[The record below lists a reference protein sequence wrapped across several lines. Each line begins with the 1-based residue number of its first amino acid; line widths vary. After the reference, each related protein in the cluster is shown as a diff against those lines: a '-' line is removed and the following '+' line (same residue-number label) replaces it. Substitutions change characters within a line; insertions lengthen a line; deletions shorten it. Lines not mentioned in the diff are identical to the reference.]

1 MNSLPIDD
9 VLPALRDALANRHEA
24 VLEAPPGAGKTT
36 RVPLALLNEPWLAGQ
51 TILMLEPRRL
61 AARAAA
67 ERLASELGEKVGET
81 VGYRIRLDSK
91 VGPNTRI
98 EVVTEGILTRRLQ
111 DDPALDG
118 VGLLIFDEYHE
129 RSLDADLALALS
141 LNGRDL
147 FRDEQPLKILLMSA
161 TLEGERLAGLLDDAP
176 ILRSEGRMFPVQ
188 MRWGRPYQV
197 GEFIEPRL
205 VQTILDALQDET
217 GSVLVFL
224 PGQAEIRRVNQ
235 QLADALG
242 DRSDVL
248 LCPLHGELDLNAQRA
263 AIDPAPAGK
272 RKVVLATNIAETSL
286 TINGVRVVIDA
297 GLARVPRFDP
307 GSGMTRLD
315 TQRISRASA
324 TQRAGRAGRLEPGV
338 CYRLWSEDQHEGLA
352 AYGSAE
358 ILAADLAGL
367 ALQLARWGVTPAQ
380 LVWLDVPPTAAY
392 AQAQDLLQRLGAL
405 NDDKLT
411 AHGQKMAELPAH
423 PRIAH
428 LLLRGQDLGLAVT
441 ACDVAAL
448 LGERDILRGGGADLH
463 SRLAL
468 LSGEERARGS
478 QGGVQRAKQLARQ
491 YRGYLRGRATQP
503 VADPEHPRWLGA
515 LNDDKLTAHG
525 QKMAE
530 LPAHPRIAH
539 LLLRGQD
546 LGLAATACDV
556 AALLGERDIL
566 RGGGADLHSRLAL
579 LSGEERARGTQ
590 GGVQRAKQL
599 ARQYRGYLRGRA
611 TQPVADPEHPRWLG
625 ALLALAYPDR
635 VAQQRRPGGAE
646 YRLAN
651 GRAAVFAEA
660 DSLMKQAW
668 LVIADLGSRQGQRE
682 ERIYLAADF
691 DPTLFDTVLA
701 EQVRNVDQ
709 LDWDEREG
717 VLRAE
722 RQRKVG
728 ELVLSR
734 EPLSGLDENAR
745 SQALVNLV
753 RRKGLELLPWTP
765 ELRQWQARVRLL
777 RELDTGKTSEWPD
790 VSDSALLASLEHWLM
805 PYLGKVSRLSHFAN
819 LDISSYLHNLL
830 PWPLPQRLDELAPQH
845 LKVPSG
851 SSVRLDYSEHPP
863 ILAVRLQ
870 ELFGLADTPRIAGG
884 RQVVKLHLLSPA
896 RRPVQVT
903 QDLANFWRSTYA
915 EVKKDL
921 KGRYPKHY
929 WPDDPLVAEA
939 TARIKPRK

>member
-1 MNSLPIDD
+1 MNSLPIDE
-9 VLPALRDALANRHEA
+9 VLPALREALATRHEA

-51 TILMLEPRRL
+51 RILMLEPRRL

-111 DDPALDG
+111 DDPALEG
-118 VGLLIFDEYHE
+118 VGLLIFDEFHE

-176 ILRSEGRMFPVQ
+176 ILRSEGRMFPVDV
-188 MRWGRPYQV
+188 RWGRPFQP

-205 VQTILDALQDET
+205 VQTIVEALNDES

-224 PGQAEIRRVNQ
+224 PGQAEIRRVHQ
-235 QLADALG
+235 QLADAVG
-242 DRSDVL
+242 ERSEIL
-248 LCPLHGELDLNAQRA
+248 LCPLHGELDLAAQRA
-263 AIDPAPAGK
+263 AIEPAPPGQ

-286 TINGVRVVIDA
+286 TIDGVRVVVDA

-338 CYRLWSEDQHEGLA
+338 CYRLWSQDQHEQLA

-358 ILAADLAGL
+358 ILQADLAGL

-380 LVWLDVPPTAAY
+380 LVWLDVPPGAAY
-392 AQAQDLLQRLGAL
+392 AQAQDLLERLGAL
-405 NDDKLT
+405 TAKAGEDWKLT
-411 AHGQKMAELPAH
+411 PHGQAMAELPAH

-428 LLLRGQDLGLAVT
+428 LLLRGQALGLANM

-463 SRLAL
+463 SRLVL
-468 LSGEERARGS
+468 LSGEERAARGA
-478 QGGVQRAKQLARQ
+478 QGGVQRARQLARQ
-491 YRGYLRGRATQP
+491 YRGYLRGQP
-503 VADPEHPRWLGA
+503 SQAVADP
-515 LNDDKLTAHG
+515 D
-525 QKMAE
+525 
-530 LPAHPRIAH
+530 
-539 LLLRGQD
+539 
-546 LGLAATACDV
+546 
-556 AALLGERDIL
+556 
-566 RGGGADLHSRLAL
+566 
-579 LSGEERARGTQ
+579 
-590 GGVQRAKQL
+590 
-599 ARQYRGYLRGRA
+599 
-611 TQPVADPEHPRWLG
+611 HPRWLG

-635 VAQQRRPGGAE
+635 VAQQRRSGGAE

-651 GRAAVFAEA
+651 GRAALFSET
-660 DSLMKQAW
+660 DSLMKQPW

-691 DPTLFDTVLA
+691 DPALFDSVLA
-701 EQVRNVDQ
+701 EQVRSVDQ

-734 EPLSGLDENAR
+734 EPLTGLDEAAR
-745 SQALVNLV
+745 CQALVNLV

-765 ELRQWQARVRLL
+765 ELRQWQARVALL
-777 RELDTGKTSEWPD
+777 RQLDLEAKGESEWLD
-790 VSDSALLASLEHWLM
+790 VSDAALLKSLESWLL

-819 LDISSYLHNLL
+819 LELAGIIHNLL
-830 PWPLPQRLDELAPQH
+830 PWPLPQRLDELAPHH
-845 LKVPSG
+845 LRVPSG
-851 SSVRLDYSEHPP
+851 SSIRLDYSEQPP

-870 ELFGLADTPRIAGG
+870 ELFGLAETPRIAGG

-939 TARIKPRK
+939 TARAKPRK

>member
-1 MNSLPIDD
+1 MISLPIDE
-9 VLPALRDALANRHEA
+9 VLPALREALATRHEA

-51 TILMLEPRRL
+51 SILMLEPRRL

-111 DDPALDG
+111 DDPALEG
-118 VGLLIFDEYHE
+118 VGLLIFDEFHE

-141 LNGRDL
+141 LNGREL
-147 FRDEQPLKILLMSA
+147 FREDQPLKILLMSA

-176 ILRSEGRMFPVQ
+176 ILRSEGRMYPVA
-188 MRWGRPYQV
+188 MRWGRPFQP

-205 VQTILDALQDET
+205 VQTILEALNDET

-224 PGQAEIRRVNQ
+224 PGQAEIRRVHQ

-242 DRSDVL
+242 ESAQVL
-248 LCPLHGELDLNAQRA
+248 LCPLHGELDLAAQRA

-286 TINGVRVVIDA
+286 TIDGVRVVIDA

-338 CYRLWSEDQHEGLA
+338 CYRLWSQDQHEQLA
-352 AYGSAE
+352 AYASAE
-358 ILAADLAGL
+358 ILSADLAGL
-367 ALQLARWGVTPAQ
+367 ALQLGRWGVTPTQ
-380 LVWLDVPPTAAY
+380 LVWLDVPPAAAY
-392 AQAQDLLQRLGAL
+392 AQAQDLLERLGAL
-405 NDDKLT
+405 DGEALT
-411 AHGQKMAELPAH
+411 RHGQAMAELPAH

-428 LLLRGQDLGLAVT
+428 LLLRGQALGLADM

-448 LGERDILRGGGADLH
+448 LGERDVLRGAGADLH
-463 SRLAL
+463 SRLVL
-468 LSGEERARGS
+468 LSGEERAARGA
-478 QGGVQRAKQLARQ
+478 QGGVQRARQLARQ
-491 YRGYLRGRATQP
+491 YRGYLRGKASEP
-503 VADPEHPRWLGA
+503 VSDP
-515 LNDDKLTAHG
+515 D
-525 QKMAE
+525 
-530 LPAHPRIAH
+530 
-539 LLLRGQD
+539 
-546 LGLAATACDV
+546 
-556 AALLGERDIL
+556 
-566 RGGGADLHSRLAL
+566 
-579 LSGEERARGTQ
+579 
-590 GGVQRAKQL
+590 
-599 ARQYRGYLRGRA
+599 
-611 TQPVADPEHPRWLG
+611 HPRWLG

-635 VAQQRRPGGAE
+635 VAQQRRAGGAE

-651 GRAAVFAEA
+651 GRAALFAEA
-660 DSLMKQAW
+660 DSLMKQPW

-691 DPTLFDTVLA
+691 DPALFDSVLA
-701 EQVRNVDQ
+701 EQVRVVDQ

-728 ELVLSR
+728 ELILSR
-734 EPLSGLDENAR
+734 EPLTGLDETAR
-745 SQALVNLV
+745 GQALVNLV

-765 ELRQWQARVRLL
+765 ELRQWQARVALL
-777 RELDTGKTSEWPD
+777 RQLDLGGKGESEWPD
-790 VSDSALLASLEHWLM
+790 VSDATLLKTLEHWLM

-819 LDISSYLHNLL
+819 LDLSSIVHNLL
-830 PWPLPQRLDELAPQH
+830 PWPLPQRLDELAPHH
-845 LKVPSG
+845 LSVPSG
-851 SSVRLDYSEHPP
+851 SSIRLDYSEQPP

-870 ELFGLADTPRIAGG
+870 ELFGLAETPRIAGG

>member
-1 MNSLPIDD
+1 MISLPIDE
-9 VLPALRDALANRHEA
+9 VLPALRHALTERHEA

-51 TILMLEPRRL
+51 KIVMLEPRRL

-91 VGPNTRI
+91 VGPTTRI

-111 DDPALDG
+111 QDPALEG
-118 VGLLIFDEYHE
+118 VGLLIFDEFHE

-141 LNGRDL
+141 LNGREL

-161 TLEGERLAGLLDDAP
+161 TLEGERLASVLDDAP
-176 ILRSEGRMFPVQ
+176 ILRSEGRMYPVA
-188 MRWGRPYQV
+188 MRWGRPFV
-197 GEFIEPRL
+197 PGEFIEPRV
-205 VQTILDALQDET
+205 VQTVLDALNDET
-217 GSVLVFL
+217 GSLLVFL
-224 PGQAEIRRVNQ
+224 PGQAEIRRVHQ
-235 QLADALG
+235 QLAQALESQ
-242 DRSDVL
+242 SDIL
-248 LCPLHGELDLNAQRA
+248 LCPLHGELELAAQRA
-263 AIDPAPAGK
+263 AIEPAPSGL

-286 TINGVRVVIDA
+286 TIDGVRVVIDA

-338 CYRLWSEDQHEGLA
+338 CYRLWSEDQHAQLA
-352 AYGSAE
+352 AYGTAE
-358 ILAADLAGL
+358 IMQADLAGL
-367 ALQLARWGVTPAQ
+367 ALQVARWGVSAQ
-380 LVWLDVPPTAAY
+380 ELVWLDAPPAASY
-392 AQAQDLLQRLGAL
+392 AQAQQLLERLGAM
-405 NDDKLT
+405 NPASPQGGTLT
-411 AHGQKMAELPAH
+411 AHGEAMAELPAH

-428 LLLRGQDLGLAVT
+428 LLLRGQEWGLADM
-441 ACDVAAL
+441 ACHVAAL
-448 LGERDILRGGGADLH
+448 LGERDILRGAGADVH

-468 LSGEERARGS
+468 LDGEARAARGG
-478 QGGVQRAKQLARQ
+478 QGGVQRARQLARQ
-491 YRGYLRGRATQP
+491 YRAQLRG
-503 VADPEHPRWLGA
+503 
-515 LNDDKLTAHG
+515 K
-525 QKMAE
+525 
-530 LPAHPRIAH
+530 PAR
-539 LLLRGQD
+539 
-546 LGLAATACDV
+546 
-556 AALLGERDIL
+556 
-566 RGGGADLHSRLAL
+566 
-579 LSGEERARGTQ
+579 
-590 GGVQRAKQL
+590 
-599 ARQYRGYLRGRA
+599 
-611 TQPVADPEHPRWLG
+611 PVADPEHPRWLG

-635 VAQQRRPGGAE
+635 IAQQRKPGGAE

-651 GRAAVFAEA
+651 GRAALFSEVDA
-660 DSLMKQAW
+660 LMKQPW

-682 ERIYLAADF
+682 ERIYLAAEF
-691 DPTLFDTVLA
+691 DPALLDDVLS
-701 EQVRNVDQ
+701 EQVSVIDQ

-734 EPLSGLDENAR
+734 EPLTGLDETAR
-745 SQALVNLV
+745 TQALVNLV

-765 ELRQWQARVRLL
+765 ELRQWQARVGLL
-777 RELDTGKTSEWPD
+777 RQLDLEAQGQSDWPD
-790 VSDSALLASLEHWLM
+790 VSDAALLASLEDWLA
-805 PYLGKVSRLSHFAN
+805 PYLTRVSRLSHFAS
-819 LDISSYLHNLL
+819 LDVSSIVHNRL
-830 PWPLPQRLDELAPQH
+830 PWPLPQRLEEQAPH
-845 LKVPSG
+845 HIKVPSG

-939 TARIKPRK
+939 TARIKPRKT

>member
-1 MNSLPIDD
+1 MISLPIDE
-9 VLPALRDALANRHEA
+9 VLPALRHALTERHEA

-51 TILMLEPRRL
+51 KIVMLEPRRL

-91 VGPNTRI
+91 VGPTTRI

-111 DDPALDG
+111 QDPALEG
-118 VGLLIFDEYHE
+118 VGLLIFDEFHE

-141 LNGRDL
+141 LNGREL

-161 TLEGERLAGLLDDAP
+161 TLEGERLASVLDDAP
-176 ILRSEGRMFPVQ
+176 ILRSEGRMYPVA
-188 MRWGRPYQV
+188 MRWGRPFV
-197 GEFIEPRL
+197 PGEFIEPRV
-205 VQTILDALQDET
+205 VQTVLDALNDET
-217 GSVLVFL
+217 GSLLVFL
-224 PGQAEIRRVNQ
+224 PGQAEIRRVHQ
-235 QLADALG
+235 QLAQALESQ
-242 DRSDVL
+242 SDIL
-248 LCPLHGELDLNAQRA
+248 LCPLHGELELAAQRA
-263 AIDPAPAGK
+263 AIEPAPSGL

-286 TINGVRVVIDA
+286 TIDGVRVVIDA

-338 CYRLWSEDQHEGLA
+338 CYRLWSEDQHAQLA
-352 AYGSAE
+352 AYGTAE
-358 ILAADLAGL
+358 IMQADLAGL
-367 ALQLARWGVTPAQ
+367 ALQVARWGVSAQ
-380 LVWLDVPPTAAY
+380 ELVWLDAPPAASY
-392 AQAQDLLQRLGAL
+392 AQALQLLERLGAM
-405 NDDKLT
+405 NPASPQGGTLT
-411 AHGQKMAELPAH
+411 AHGEAMAELPAH

-428 LLLRGQDLGLAVT
+428 LLLRGQEWGLADM
-441 ACDVAAL
+441 ACHVAAL
-448 LGERDILRGGGADLH
+448 LGERDILRGAGADVH

-468 LSGEERARGS
+468 LDGEARAARGG
-478 QGGVQRAKQLARQ
+478 QGGVQRARQLARQ
-491 YRGYLRGRATQP
+491 YRAQLRG
-503 VADPEHPRWLGA
+503 
-515 LNDDKLTAHG
+515 K
-525 QKMAE
+525 
-530 LPAHPRIAH
+530 PAR
-539 LLLRGQD
+539 
-546 LGLAATACDV
+546 
-556 AALLGERDIL
+556 
-566 RGGGADLHSRLAL
+566 
-579 LSGEERARGTQ
+579 
-590 GGVQRAKQL
+590 
-599 ARQYRGYLRGRA
+599 
-611 TQPVADPEHPRWLG
+611 PVADPEHPRWLG

-635 VAQQRRPGGAE
+635 IAQQRKPGGAE

-651 GRAAVFAEA
+651 GRAALFSEVDA
-660 DSLMKQAW
+660 LMKQPW

-682 ERIYLAADF
+682 ERIYLAAEF
-691 DPTLFDTVLA
+691 DPALLDDVLS
-701 EQVRNVDQ
+701 EQVSVIDQ

-734 EPLSGLDENAR
+734 EPLTGLDETAR
-745 SQALVNLV
+745 TQALVNLV

-765 ELRQWQARVRLL
+765 ELRQWQARVGLL
-777 RELDTGKTSEWPD
+777 RQLDLEAQGQSDWPD
-790 VSDSALLASLEHWLM
+790 VSDAALLASLEDWLA
-805 PYLGKVSRLSHFAN
+805 PYLTRVSRLSHFAS
-819 LDISSYLHNLL
+819 LDVSSIVHNRL
-830 PWPLPQRLDELAPQH
+830 PWPLPQRLEEQAPH
-845 LKVPSG
+845 HIKVPSG

-939 TARIKPRK
+939 TARIKPRKT

>member
-1 MNSLPIDD
+1 MISLPIDE
-9 VLPALRDALANRHEA
+9 VLPALRLALAKRHEA

-51 TILMLEPRRL
+51 KILMLEPRRL

-67 ERLASELGEKVGET
+67 ERLASELGEKVGQT

-91 VGPNTRI
+91 VGPETRI

-111 DDPALDG
+111 HDPALEG
-118 VGLLIFDEYHE
+118 VGLLIFDEFHE

-141 LNGRDL
+141 LNGREL

-161 TLEGERLAGLLDDAP
+161 TLEGERLASLLDDAP
-176 ILRSEGRMFPVQ
+176 ILRSEGRMYPVA
-188 MRWGRPYQV
+188 MRWGRPFV
-197 GEFIEPRL
+197 PGEFIEPRV
-205 VQTILDALQDET
+205 VQTVLDAIHDES
-217 GSVLVFL
+217 GSLLVFL

-242 DRSDVL
+242 SRSDIL
-248 LCPLHGELDLNAQRA
+248 LCPLHGELDLAAQRA
-263 AIDPAPAGK
+263 AIEPAPKGL

-286 TINGVRVVIDA
+286 TIDGVRVVIDA

-338 CYRLWSEDQHEGLA
+338 CYRLWSEDQHAQLA

-358 ILAADLAGL
+358 ILQADLAGL
-367 ALQLARWGVTPAQ
+367 ALQLARWGVTPEQ
-380 LVWLDVPPTAAY
+380 LIWLDMPPSASY
-392 AQAQDLLQRLGAL
+392 AQARQLLERLGAL
-405 NDDKLT
+405 HGAKLT
-411 AHGQKMAELPAH
+411 AHGEAMAELPAH

-428 LLLRGQDLGLAVT
+428 LLIRGQDLGLAEM

-448 LGERDILRGGGADLH
+448 LGERDILRGAGADVH

-468 LSGEERARGS
+468 LSGESRVARGG
-478 QGGVQRAKQLARQ
+478 QGGVQRARQLARQ
-491 YRGYLRGRATQP
+491 YRGYLRGNATQP
-503 VADPEHPRWLGA
+503 VADP
-515 LNDDKLTAHG
+515 D
-525 QKMAE
+525 
-530 LPAHPRIAH
+530 
-539 LLLRGQD
+539 
-546 LGLAATACDV
+546 
-556 AALLGERDIL
+556 
-566 RGGGADLHSRLAL
+566 
-579 LSGEERARGTQ
+579 
-590 GGVQRAKQL
+590 
-599 ARQYRGYLRGRA
+599 
-611 TQPVADPEHPRWLG
+611 HPRWLG

-635 VAQQRRPGGAE
+635 VAQQRKPGGAE

-651 GRAAVFAEA
+651 GRAALFSEV
-660 DSLMKQAW
+660 DGLMKQSW

-682 ERIYLAADF
+682 ERIYLAAEF
-691 DPTLFDTVLA
+691 DPGLLDNVLS
-701 EQVRNVDQ
+701 EQVSVVDQ

-734 EPLSGLDENAR
+734 ERLNGLDEAAR
-745 SQALVNLV
+745 TQALVNLV

-765 ELRQWQARVRLL
+765 ELRQWQARVALL
-777 RELDTGKTSEWPD
+777 RQLDLLAQGQSEWPD
-790 VSDSALLASLEHWLM
+790 VSDGALLAGLEDWLG
-805 PYLGKVSRLSHFAN
+805 PYLGRVSRLSHFAN
-819 LDISSYLHNLL
+819 LDLSSIVHNLL
-830 PWPLPQRLDELAPQH
+830 KWPLPQRLDELAPH
-845 LKVPSG
+845 HIKVPSG
-851 SSVRLDYSEHPP
+851 SSVRLDYSEQPP

-939 TARIKPRK
+939 TARIKPRKP

>member
-1 MNSLPIDD
+1 
-9 VLPALRDALANRHEA
+9 
-24 VLEAPPGAGKTT
+24 
-36 RVPLALLNEPWLAGQ
+36 
-51 TILMLEPRRL
+51 
-61 AARAAA
+61 
-67 ERLASELGEKVGET
+67 
-81 VGYRIRLDSK
+81 
-91 VGPNTRI
+91 
-98 EVVTEGILTRRLQ
+98 
-111 DDPALDG
+111 
-118 VGLLIFDEYHE
+118 E

-141 LNGRDL
+141 LNGREL

-161 TLEGERLAGLLDDAP
+161 TLEGERLASLLDDAP
-176 ILRSEGRMFPVQ
+176 ILRSEGRMYPVA
-188 MRWGRPYQV
+188 MRWGRPFV
-197 GEFIEPRL
+197 AGEFIEPRV
-205 VQTILDALQDET
+205 VQTVLDAIHDES
-217 GSVLVFL
+217 GSLLVFL

-235 QLADALG
+235 QLAEALG
-242 DRSDVL
+242 SRSDIL
-248 LCPLHGELDLNAQRA
+248 LCPLHGELDLAAQRA
-263 AIDPAPAGK
+263 AIEPAPKGL

-286 TINGVRVVIDA
+286 TIDGVRVVIDA

-338 CYRLWSEDQHEGLA
+338 CYRLWSEDQHAQLA

-358 ILAADLAGL
+358 ILQADLAGL
-367 ALQLARWGVTPAQ
+367 ALQLARWGVAPEQ
-380 LVWLDVPPTAAY
+380 LIWLDVPPSASY
-392 AQAQDLLQRLGAL
+392 AQARQLLERLGAL
-405 NDDKLT
+405 HGAKLT
-411 AHGQKMAELPAH
+411 AHGEAMAELPAH

-428 LLLRGQDLGLAVT
+428 LLIRGQDLGLAEM

-448 LGERDILRGGGADLH
+448 LGERDILRGAGADVH

-468 LSGEERARGS
+468 LSGESRVARGG
-478 QGGVQRAKQLARQ
+478 QGGVQRARQLARQ
-491 YRGYLRGRATQP
+491 YRGYLRGKATQP
-503 VADPEHPRWLGA
+503 VADP
-515 LNDDKLTAHG
+515 D
-525 QKMAE
+525 
-530 LPAHPRIAH
+530 
-539 LLLRGQD
+539 
-546 LGLAATACDV
+546 
-556 AALLGERDIL
+556 
-566 RGGGADLHSRLAL
+566 
-579 LSGEERARGTQ
+579 
-590 GGVQRAKQL
+590 
-599 ARQYRGYLRGRA
+599 
-611 TQPVADPEHPRWLG
+611 HPRWLG

-635 VAQQRRPGGAE
+635 VAQQRKPGGAE

-651 GRAAVFAEA
+651 GRAALFSEV
-660 DSLMKQAW
+660 DGLMKQPW

-682 ERIYLAADF
+682 ERIYLAAEF
-691 DPTLFDTVLA
+691 DPGLLDNVLS
-701 EQVRNVDQ
+701 EQVSVVDQ

-734 EPLSGLDENAR
+734 EPLTGLDEAAR
-745 SQALVNLV
+745 TQALVNLV

-765 ELRQWQARVRLL
+765 ELRQWQARVALL
-777 RELDTGKTSEWPD
+777 RQLDLLAQGQSEWPD
-790 VSDSALLASLEHWLM
+790 VSDGALLAGLEDWLG
-805 PYLGKVSRLSHFAN
+805 PYLGRVSRLSHFAN
-819 LDISSYLHNLL
+819 LDLSSIVHNLL
-830 PWPLPQRLDELAPQH
+830 KWPLPQRLDELAPH
-845 LKVPSG
+845 HIKVPSG
-851 SSVRLDYSEHPP
+851 SSVRLDYSEQPP

-939 TARIKPRK
+939 TARIKPRKP

>member
-1 MNSLPIDD
+1 MISLPIDE
-9 VLPALRDALANRHEA
+9 VLPALRLALAERHEA

-51 TILMLEPRRL
+51 KILMLEPRRL

-81 VGYRIRLDSK
+81 VGYRIRLESK

-111 DDPALDG
+111 HDPALEG
-118 VGLLIFDEYHE
+118 VGLLIFDEFHE

-141 LNGRDL
+141 LNGREL

-161 TLEGERLAGLLDDAP
+161 TLEGERLANILDDAP
-176 ILRSEGRMFPVQ
+176 ILRSEGRMYPVT
-188 MRWGRPYQV
+188 MRWGRPFV
-197 GEFIEPRL
+197 PGEFIEPRV
-205 VQTILDALQDET
+205 VQTVLDAINDES
-217 GSVLVFL
+217 GSLLVFL

-242 DRSDVL
+242 SRSDVL
-248 LCPLHGELDLNAQRA
+248 LCPLHGELDLAAQRA
-263 AIDPAPAGK
+263 AIEPAPKGL

-286 TINGVRVVIDA
+286 TIDGVRVVIDA

-338 CYRLWSEDQHEGLA
+338 CYRLWSEDQHAQLA

-358 ILAADLAGL
+358 ILQADLAGL
-367 ALQLARWGVTPAQ
+367 ALQLARWGVTPEQ
-380 LVWLDVPPTAAY
+380 LIWLDVPPGASY
-392 AQAQDLLQRLGAL
+392 AQAQQLLERLGAL
-405 NDDKLT
+405 REQKLT
-411 AHGQKMAELPAH
+411 SHGQAMAELPAH

-428 LLLRGQDLGLAVT
+428 LLIRGQDLGLADM

-448 LGERDILRGGGADLH
+448 LGERDILRGAGADVH

-468 LSGEERARGS
+468 LSGESRAARGG

-491 YRGYLRGRATQP
+491 YRGYLRGKATQP
-503 VADPEHPRWLGA
+503 VTDP
-515 LNDDKLTAHG
+515 D
-525 QKMAE
+525 
-530 LPAHPRIAH
+530 
-539 LLLRGQD
+539 
-546 LGLAATACDV
+546 
-556 AALLGERDIL
+556 
-566 RGGGADLHSRLAL
+566 
-579 LSGEERARGTQ
+579 
-590 GGVQRAKQL
+590 
-599 ARQYRGYLRGRA
+599 
-611 TQPVADPEHPRWLG
+611 HPRWLG

-635 VAQQRRPGGAE
+635 IALQRKPGGAE

-651 GRAAVFAEA
+651 GRAAVFTES
-660 DSLMKQAW
+660 DVLMKHPW

-682 ERIYLAADF
+682 ERIYLAAEF
-691 DPTLFDTVLA
+691 DAGLLDGVLS
-701 EQVRNVDQ
+701 EQVSVVDQ

-734 EPLSGLDENAR
+734 EPLTGLDEAAR
-745 SQALVNLV
+745 TQALINLV

-765 ELRQWQARVRLL
+765 ELRQWQARVALL
-777 RELDTGKTSEWPD
+777 RQLDMQAQGQSEWPD
-790 VSDSALLASLEHWLM
+790 VSDAALLAGLEDWLA
-805 PYLGKVSRLSHFAN
+805 PYLGRVSRLSHFAN
-819 LDISSYLHNLL
+819 LNLSSIVHNLL
-830 PWPLPQRLDELAPQH
+830 KWPLPQRLEELAPH
-845 LKVPSG
+845 HIKVPSG

-884 RQVVKLHLLSPA
+884 RQVVKLHLLSTA

-903 QDLANFWRSTYA
+903 QDLANFWKSTYD

-921 KGRYPKHY
+921 KGRYPKHF
-929 WPDDPLVAEA
+929 WPDDPLVAQA
-939 TARIKPRK
+939 TARVKPKGT